1 MINRLAISSG
11 SACTIHPEALTH
23 YFHPYAAKFNPRIPC
38 ALLSEFSIPG
48 QLILDPFAGS
58 GTTLVEAMAHGCS
71 AVGIDI
77 HPLAALISRVKTR
90 LLSHKDLQEINRI
103 ADWAAEVARA
113 IQGITGLFDE
123 SIEIQ
128 NLKRDIPDFDNR
140 EHWFS
145 KEAQDDLG
153 ILRYRIFSEKSERVK
168 DFLLVAM
175 SCVVLRASKQD
186 SETRYKAIE
195 RIYKKGS
202 AIAAFSHKILSML
215 NGIKELSQWTRKGL
229 TCDVFNEDI
238 RNQDCH
244 LDQSSCDLVLTSP
257 PYANTYDYYLYHK
270 QRMNWIGLDFRI
282 AKNREIGSRLEFS
295 SQKAPVK
302 KYFSDMEAA
311 FFNVS
316 KAMKKKARC
325 IVIQG
330 DSRIAGIYY
339 SGEDTVRQIAKKVG
353 LKYEFSSS
361 VALSQNSKMFNP
373 AFAAKGKKEHV
384 IILRKN

>member
-1 MINRLAISSG
+1 MINRSYISPG
-11 SACTIHPEALTH
+11 TISAIHPEALTH

-38 ALLSEFSIPG
+38 TLLSEFSKPG

-77 HPLAALISRVKTR
+77 HPLAALISRVKTS
-90 LLSHKDLQEINRI
+90 LLSQKDVKETSRI
-103 ADWAAEVARA
+103 ANWAAAVAR
-113 IQGITGLFDE
+113 GIKGISGLFDE
-123 SIEIQ
+123 SIEIKK
-128 NLKRDIPDFDNR
+128 LPRDVPEFDNR
-140 EHWFS
+140 DHWFS

-153 ILRYRIFSEKSERVK
+153 ILRSRIFSEEGRRVQ
-168 DFLLVAM
+168 DFLRVAM

-186 SETRYKAIE
+186 SETRYKAVE
-195 RIYKKGS
+195 RSYKKGT
-202 AIAAFSHKILSML
+202 AIAAFSQKVISML
-215 NGIKELSQWTRKGL
+215 NGIEELSLWVKKGI

-238 RNQDCH
+238 RNEDCR

-295 SQKAPVK
+295 SQKAPAE
-302 KYFSDMEAA
+302 KYFCDMEAA
-311 FFNVS
+311 FFNVA
-316 KAMKKKARC
+316 KALKKKARC
-325 IVIQG
+325 VVIQG

-339 SGEDTVRQIAKKVG
+339 SGEDTIRRVAKKVG
-353 LKYEFSSS
+353 LKYESSSS
-361 VALSQNSKMFNP
+361 VALSQTSKTFNP
-373 AFAAKGKKEHV
+373 AFAAKGKREHI